1 MDLIIDVILPNH
13 KIPRDMYHSKKLL
26 IGLGMLYGKAHK
38 LIEGDLF
45 KKESIYALLLK
56 CFSHS
61 EGQELMKIIHV
72 GIYGY
77 HIDSRALLGKN
88 ILIRLLLAEGSE
100 RYRRLDTKM

>member
-45 KKESIYALLLK
+45 KKESMHHY
-56 CFSHS
+56 
-61 EGQELMKIIHV
+61 
-72 GIYGY
+72 
-77 HIDSRALLGKN
+77 
-88 ILIRLLLAEGSE
+88 
-100 RYRRLDTKM
+100 

>member
-45 KKESIYALLLK
+45 KKESMHHYWNASLTRK
-56 CFSHS
+56 AKSS
-61 EGQELMKIIHV
+61 
-72 GIYGY
+72 
-77 HIDSRALLGKN
+77 
-88 ILIRLLLAEGSE
+88 
-100 RYRRLDTKM
+100 